1 MQTIILLNAMSGSQ
15 QSVWRT
21 SVAKLRSESDPAR
34 ERINAKNLIR
44 CRYRLDM
51 GTKGHMSR
59 RFHYNLLCSHKRARP
74 GRYHRAKVVTIGV
87 ASCITT
93 ICDYK
98 AWPLF
103 REDLRNHF
111 SKPF

>member
-74 GRYHRAKVVTIGV
+74 GRYHRGRLALRQYV
-87 ASCITT
+87 ITRPGPCSER
-93 ICDYK
+93 IC
-98 AWPLF
+98 ATTSLNLF
-103 REDLRNHF
+103 VGG
-111 SKPF
+111 